1 MAKPHLELAIPA
13 IKNGPVTRG
22 RPPKRRRNS
31 EVRVREY
38 LTGAEVDRLIAA
50 AGKNRHGHRDST
62 LILIAFRHGL
72 RPVEAVGL
80 RWDAVDFDRGE
91 IHIARVKRGSAAT
104 HPLAGRSSGLCA
116 DSSVSENLSR
126 HSCLRRSV
134 VRHSRPEDSGLW
146 SRVSEKRLDL
156 TFGST
161 LTCSGMRAVTRLPI
175 KSIRLARCRRISVI
189 AISNTPLGTL
199 SFHQRGSRISGAT
212 RIPFQSSHI

>member
-50 AGKNRHGHRDST
+50 AGKNRHGHRDAT

-80 RWDAVDFDRGE
+80 RWDAIDFDRGE

-104 HPLAGRSSGLCA
+104 HPLAGRELRALRQLQREQEPKSSFVFTSERGAPFATGGFQDFGRASRKSDWMRLSGPPSHAPACVRLRA
-116 DSSVSENLSR
+116 CQSRAFDSRGAGVS
-126 HSCLRRSV
+126 RSSQYPTHRQV
-134 VRHSRPEDSGLW
+134 H
-146 SRVSEKRLDL
+146 
-156 TFGST
+156 
-161 LTCSGMRAVTRLPI
+161 
-175 KSIRLARCRRISVI
+175 
-189 AISNTPLGTL
+189 
-199 SFHQRGSRISGAT
+199 
-212 RIPFQSSHI
+212 